1 MTPDTTAQYV
11 TRTEAARLLQV
22 HPRTLDRYVTAGKL
36 QRYYTPGDKP
46 RFLREEVMR
55 LIQPE
60 Q

>member
-1 MTPDTTAQYV
+1 MPQTIDEYV

-22 HPRTLDRYVTAGKL
+22 HPRTVDRYVSAEKL
-36 QRYYTPGDKP
+36 KRYYTPGGKP